1 MARSGTERLSR
12 NGRVGLA
19 VGRVVLVWQGRDRRS
34 RLRSFPLA
42 VGRRNAFGVL
52 AFWVAAWENF
62 LMARG
67 YIPVDRDQQF
77 LIPPDMRDWLPA
89 NHLVWWLLEVVPRLD
104 TKALHAS
111 RRRGAQG
118 RAGYDPEMLLTL
130 LIYSY
135 CTKVRSSRQIERL
148 CETDV
153 AFRVICANRVP
164 DHSTIARFRQDHT
177 KTARRLFADVLELCA
192 RAGLAQVGVVA
203 LDGTKIAANASKAAN
218 RDRRWLEAQIAEMFD
233 EAEATD
239 RDEDDR
245 FGPRRGDELPD
256 ELADRQARRDRLEE
270 ALEQLKQRRQ
280 DAERR
285 SQKWQEHVG
294 AAEARLAAERR
305 RWHAAQAAKVPARPG
320 APAKYPEGS
329 RVAYLEAQVEFLKA
343 NVVQAEK
350 RQGKGQINLTDPD
363 SRLMSSKDGW
373 VQGYNAQAVINHIG
387 IIVAAEVYTDPNDKN
402 LFVPMTDAL
411 QDAETHTGPV
421 GVVLA
426 DAGYC
431 SKTNLT
437 APGPTRLIAT
447 SGSRKIRQDLTA
459 TSGPP
464 PDDLDATAA
473 MTHTLRTP
481 EGRRLYKQ
489 RSWTVEPG
497 FGNLKTNLGF
507 TRFSRRGLPAAQAE
521 WHLITAAANLLKL
534 HRWHPNSIPA
544 T

>member
-1 MARSGTERLSR
+1 MFLGARVR
-12 NGRVGLA
+12 
-19 VGRVVLVWQGRDRRS
+19 
-34 RLRSFPLA
+34 
-42 VGRRNAFGVL
+42 GVN
-52 AFWVAAWENF
+52 VREF

-77 LIPPDMRDWLPA
+77 LIPPDMREWLPE
-89 NHLVWWLLEVVPRLD
+89 NHLVWWLLDVVARLD
-104 TKALHAS
+104 TRALHAS

-118 RAGYDPEMLLTL
+118 RAGYDPDMLLAL

-164 DHSTIARFRQDHT
+164 DHTTIARFRQEHAR
-177 KTARRLFADVLELCA
+177 TAKKLFADVLELCA

-218 RDRRWLEAQIAEMFD
+218 RDRRWIEGQIAEMFH
-233 EAEATD
+233 EAEDVD

-245 FGPRRGDELPD
+245 HGPRRGDELPD
-256 ELADRQARRDRLEE
+256 ELADQHTRRARLQAALDALEGQGDQDGNQTRARTWQRHVAAAEKDVEAARQA
-270 ALEQLKQRRQ
+270 
-280 DAERR
+280 
-285 SQKWQEHVG
+285 WQ
-294 AAEARLAAERR
+294 
-305 RWHAAQAAKVPARPG
+305 AAQDTKDPARPG

-329 RVAYLEAQVEFLKA
+329 RVAYLQAQVEFLKA
-343 NVVQAEK
+343 KAADAARAEPD
-350 RQGKGQINLTDPD
+350 RRVNLTDPD
-363 SRLMSSKDGW
+363 SRLMTSKDGW
-373 VQGYNAQAVINHIG
+373 LQGYNAQAVINHIG
-387 IIVAAEVYTDPNDKN
+387 IICAAEVFTDANDKK
-402 LFVPMTDAL
+402 LFAPMIDAL
-411 QDAETHTGPV
+411 NATETLTGPV

-437 APGPTRLIAT
+437 TPGPTRLIAT
-447 SGSRKIRQDLTA
+447 SAARKLRADT
-459 TSGPP
+459 TPTTGPP
-464 PDDLDATAA
+464 PPHSDPITA

-481 EGRRLYKQ
+481 EGRHLYKQ

-521 WHLITAAANLLKL
+521 WHLITTAANLLKL
-534 HRWHPNSIPA
+534 HRWHPGAIHSS
-544 T
+544 

>member
-1 MARSGTERLSR
+1 MAR
-12 NGRVGLA
+12 
-19 VGRVVLVWQGRDRRS
+19 D
-34 RLRSFPLA
+34 
-42 VGRRNAFGVL
+42 
-52 AFWVAAWENF
+52 
-62 LMARG
+62 

-77 LIPPDMRDWLPA
+77 LIAPDMRDWLPA
-89 NHLVWWLLEVVPRLD
+89 NHLVWWLLEVIPQLD

-118 RAGYDPEMLLTL
+118 RAGYDPEMLLTV
-130 LIYSY
+130 LIYAY

-153 AFRVICANRVP
+153 AFRVICANRAP
-164 DHSTIARFRQDHT
+164 DHSTIARFRQEHA
-177 KTARRLFADVLELCA
+177 KVARRLFADVLELCA

-218 RDRRWLEAQIAEMFD
+218 RDRQWLQAQIAEMFD
-233 EAEATD
+233 EAEDVD

-245 FGPRRGDELPD
+245 HGPRRGDELPD
-256 ELADRQARRDRLEE
+256 ELADREVRAARLKAALDALNARDDGKSQSRVRTW
-270 ALEQLKQRRQ
+270 QRHLK
-280 DAERR
+280 
-285 SQKWQEHVG
+285 
-294 AAEARLAAERR
+294 AAEADVVAARQ
-305 RWHAAQAAKVPARPG
+305 RWQAAQEAKNPARPG
-320 APAKYPEGS
+320 APAKHPQGS
-329 RVAYLEAQVEFLKA
+329 RVAILEAQVEYLKTKVA
-343 NVVQAEK
+343 DAARAQPE
-350 RQGKGQINLTDPD
+350 GQINLTDPD
-363 SRLMSSKDGW
+363 SRLMASKDGW
-373 VQGYNAQAVINHIG
+373 VQGYNAQAVINEIG
-387 IIVAAEVYTDPNDKN
+387 IICAAEVFCDPNDKK

-411 QDAETHTGPV
+411 SANQTITGAV

-447 SGSRKIRQDLTA
+447 SGSRKVRQDTTA
-459 TSGPP
+459 TAGPP
-464 PDDLDATAA
+464 PADADPIAA

-497 FGNLKTNLGF
+497 FGNLKANLGF
-507 TRFSRRGLPAAQAE
+507 TRFSRRGLAAVQAE

-534 HRWHPNSIPA
+534 HRWHPGAIPA